1 MWRRVLEVK
10 NYLLRKTSFNFAL
23 TLRVKKIKLK
33 LNLKNK

>member
-23 TLRVKKIKLK
+23 TLRVKK
-33 LNLKNK
+33 N